1 MNRKS
6 TISPDAFI
14 YPALA
19 ELDIPEQDEALFRK
33 FVQSK
38 ADKLDALWAEFLEDE
53 AFDQLASRQPCM
65 RTLIKHT
72 PLSNRI
78 KKVLEKGYVTTIG
91 ELVQY
96 SLDELSHFRGLGE
109 GSLLEIEE
117 YLTSIGFGHPGNKE
131 SSR

>member
-19 ELDIPEQDEALFRK
+19 ELDVPEQDEALFRR

-53 AFDQLASRQPCM
+53 AFDRLASRQPSM

-72 PLSNRI
+72 PLSNRV
-78 KKVLEKGYVTTIG
+78 KKALEKGYVTTVG

-109 GSLLEIEE
+109 GSLQEIED
-117 YLTSIGFGHPGNKE
+117 YLTSIGFSRPGYKE